1 MLEKIIVSRTR
12 RKIMQILFEDSSKA
26 LYLRQIARK
35 IKEEINGVKRELDIL
50 TEAKVVIKEQISNRT
65 FFRANKDWLFFQEF
79 LHIFFKNSKTVKLIL
94 KNQPILGKINFLVF
108 SEKFLTRTPIN
119 KTEVYLLIVGT
130 IVLPEVVKLIAEI
143 EKDYGKEINYTVMT
157 KEEFQFRK
165 KNKDPFLW
173 NFLKEPK
180 VVVIGK
186 EDRLMK

>member
-12 RKIMQILFEDSSKA
+12 RKIMQILFEDCNKA

-50 TEAKVVIKEQISNRT
+50 TTAKVVIKEQISNRT
-65 FFRANKDWLFFQEF
+65 FFRANKDWLYFQEF
-79 LHIFFKNSKTVKLIL
+79 LHIFFKNSKTIKLIL

-108 SEKFLTRTPIN
+108 SDKFITKTPIN

-130 IVLPEVVKLIAEI
+130 VVLPEIVKLISEI
-143 EKDYGKEINYTVMT
+143 EKDYGREINYTVMT
-157 KEEFQFRK
+157 KDEFEFRK

-173 NFLKEPK
+173 NFLTEPK
-180 VVVIGK
+180 VVIIGK
-186 EDRLMK
+186 EEKLMK

>member
-1 MLEKIIVSRTR
+1 
-12 RKIMQILFEDSSKA
+12 MQILFEDSSKA

-94 KNQPILGKINFLVF
+94 KNQPILGKINFLVL